1 MTSTFSSWECSAIPD
16 VKSYVTCANE
26 EDVVVFA
33 FGRLDLRIHF
43 DLGEPVAV
51 GRRRRKKN
59 EIMRNIEGATVR
71 RNNRIPFIDKRETA
85 RVEHKKL
92 AEHIPT
98 QEKEKC

>member
-1 MTSTFSSWECSAIPD
+1 
-16 VKSYVTCANE
+16 
-26 EDVVVFA
+26 
-33 FGRLDLRIHF
+33 
-43 DLGEPVAV
+43 
-51 GRRRRKKN
+51 
-59 EIMRNIEGATVR
+59 MRNIEGATVR